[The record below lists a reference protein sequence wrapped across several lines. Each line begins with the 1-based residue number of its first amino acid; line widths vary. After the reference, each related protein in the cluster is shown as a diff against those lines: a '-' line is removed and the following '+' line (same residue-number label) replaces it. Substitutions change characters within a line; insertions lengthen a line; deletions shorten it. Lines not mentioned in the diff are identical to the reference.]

1 MAGAGGHRRRLKDD
15 GVAAGRQPHCHLL
28 IQDPPWSLEEE
39 KGLDFFSKENIS
51 CLWRINV
58 KYHNLEQKSPETIY
72 SEAILLGVFVI
83 NFTLMLVY

>member
-1 MAGAGGHRRRLKDD
+1 MAGARGHRRRLKDD
-15 GVAAGRQPHCHLL
+15 GVAAGREPNCHLL

-39 KGLDFFSKENIS
+39 EGVDFFSNENTS

-72 SEAILLGVFVI
+72 SEAILLEVFVI
-83 NFTLMLVY
+83 NFTLMLV